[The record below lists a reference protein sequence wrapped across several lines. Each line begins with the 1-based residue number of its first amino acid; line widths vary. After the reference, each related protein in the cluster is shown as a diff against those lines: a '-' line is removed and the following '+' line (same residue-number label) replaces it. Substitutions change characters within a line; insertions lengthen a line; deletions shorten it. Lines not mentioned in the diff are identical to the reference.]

1 MAGIGGHCL
10 GVREVVGHFVGVA
23 VVAECWKEEEEEVDF
38 GEEEEEVVV
47 GYLVVVGECV
57 GAGE

>member
-23 VVAECWKEEEEEVDF
+23 VVAECWKEEVDF
-38 GEEEEEVVV
+38 GEEEVEVN
-47 GYLVVVGECV
+47 YLVMVGEFGGV
-57 GAGE
+57 GG